1 MHQCPIPLAINH
13 YKLSSLSN
21 ISLTLHSIAGQ
32 KSGIGLTRL
41 KAKFGKAAFL
51 SVSRE
56 ESLSLLIQVV
66 GWTQVL
72 WVSDWGS
79 HFLAAVSWGLFP
91 TSKGQRFFASWL
103 PSFLHCHIKQWRFRS
118 FSCLKS
124 PAYSLITFLWFFC
137 LPLLLLKS
145 PCDYIVPT
153 QIIQGS
159 LPILKSTTL
168 IPFSKF
174 FLPCSVIYSY
184 ASELGAWASFQG
196 HFSACHAMASLIH
209 AADQLESEQES
220 C

>member
-41 KAKFGKAAFL
+41 KAEFGKAAFL

-103 PSFLHCHIKQWRFRS
+103 PSFIVISSNGGSGLSHAS
-118 FSCLKS
+118 
-124 PAYSLITFLWFFC
+124 SL
-137 LPLLLLKS
+137 
-145 PCDYIVPT
+145 
-153 QIIQGS
+153 
-159 LPILKSTTL
+159 LPILWL
-168 IPFSKF
+168 RFSDSF
-174 FLPCSVIYSY
+174 AFLFY
-184 ASELGAWASFQG
+184 F
-196 HFSACHAMASLIH
+196 
-209 AADQLESEQES
+209 
-220 C
+220 